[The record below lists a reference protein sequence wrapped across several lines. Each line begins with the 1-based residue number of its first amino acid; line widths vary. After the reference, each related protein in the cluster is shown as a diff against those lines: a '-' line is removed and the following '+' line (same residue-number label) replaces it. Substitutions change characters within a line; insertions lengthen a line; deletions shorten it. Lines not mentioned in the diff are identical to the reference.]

1 LTFDKELRTIRFHFL
16 GKDSMTYD
24 QTVKLSDQGYANL
37 ASFCKDKKDPKK
49 ELFDE
54 VKVTDLNAHLSGIMP
69 GLTAKVFRTYN
80 ASITLQRE
88 LFDKPERG
96 EVPDID
102 PDAKDAVKVLF
113 YNSANRIVAELC
125 NHQRS
130 VPNGFA
136 GQMEKL
142 VSVETKLK
150 DDLKELETTLKE
162 TKGKE
167 AKEKIQN
174 QIIKAK
180 LKLDNHISKMKVKD
194 DNKTVSLGTSKI
206 NYMDPRITVAWCKT
220 KGVPLEKIFN
230 KSLLVKFPWAV
241 EVPSTWRFDQYD
253 ETPGTAL
260 TAMDESD

>member
-1 LTFDKELRTIRFHFL
+1 MTHTFF
-16 GKDSMTYD
+16 S
-24 QTVKLSDQGYANL
+24 V
-37 ASFCKDKKDPKK
+37 
-49 ELFDE
+49 
-54 VKVTDLNAHLSGIMP
+54 
-69 GLTAKVFRTYN
+69 
-80 ASITLQRE
+80 
-88 LFDKPERG
+88 
-96 EVPDID
+96 
-102 PDAKDAVKVLF
+102 
-113 YNSANRIVAELC
+113 
-125 NHQRS
+125 QRS

-220 KGVPLEKIFN
+220 KGPIYKRKVLIFIEIMYSGVPLEKIFN